1 MLKRAHEISKR
12 PTMEGNVLTLRFD
25 SHSKLTLGPSTSF
38 TIEGPFIRQSPDN
51 EIVCRCSQQVWQLAD
66 EAASRFEC
74 TDRTRVQFE
83 DWQGRTSPLY
93 GPFERLEF
101 ENDNCYADDRM
112 FAEFL
117 NGTQRWKHC
126 DSGIRWRILNV
137 FPAVRAQD

>member
-1 MLKRAHEISKR
+1 
-12 PTMEGNVLTLRFD
+12 MEGVVLTLRFD
-25 SHSKLTLGPSTSF
+25 SHSKMTLGPSSSF
-38 TIEGPFIRQSPDN
+38 TIEGPFIRQSPNN
-51 EIVCRCSQQVWQLAD
+51 EIVCRCSHQVWQLAD

-74 TDRTRVQFE
+74 TDPTRLQFE

-101 ENDNCYADDRM
+101 ENDSCFADDRI

-126 DSGIRWRILNV
+126 DSGVRWRILNV
-137 FPAVRAQD
+137 LPAVRMPD